1 MSELRLIRKDVCD
14 YIYADK
20 AVQLSKYALYLT
32 EGRFV
37 GQFQFINLIKEEN
50 ITEVTLKIAAYD
62 SFERLVSEFEC
73 TIHRSNNLDSN
84 EKFGDN
90 SPIYIKGQD
99 IGKIVPEI
107 VSYSTADK
115 TVDYSDAT
123 KVTFEREKKVR
134 YLLDESEI
142 EFLNNKFNY
151 GLKSYLVL
159 PQKLSK
165 TIYLDKDGEL
175 KHYEGAFPYEGMYK
189 LNESEEF
196 QEDKVEFENSFE
208 YMTKHLLTTLTD
220 SEKRTKY
227 FSMIK
232 ANKKLNKKI
241 IASVIAVVTAIAI
254 ITLSVV
260 LPPKI
265 NEYNLHKYD
274 GIWLLD
280 NNVKKGYIEIKG
292 KDVEFYKDVIAE
304 TDDSYWFDDIY
315 TGKRDGDK
323 ITYRFHAKMSN
334 HYYDADLYSEDDYE
348 IEDDFERVVWYK
360 KIGKDKLSINDK
372 YVFLK
377 LKKE

>member
-1 MSELRLIRKDVCD
+1 MSELRLINKTTCD
-14 YIYADK
+14 FVYVDK

-32 EGRFV
+32 EGRFI

-134 YLLDESEI
+134 YIFDESEI

-175 KHYEGAFPYEGMYK
+175 KHYEGAFPYEDMYK

-232 ANKKLNKKI
+232 ADKKL
-241 IASVIAVVTAIAI
+241 
-254 ITLSVV
+254 
-260 LPPKI
+260 
-265 NEYNLHKYD
+265 
-274 GIWLLD
+274 
-280 NNVKKGYIEIKG
+280 
-292 KDVEFYKDVIAE
+292 YK
-304 TDDSYWFDDIY
+304 
-315 TGKRDGDK
+315 
-323 ITYRFHAKMSN
+323 RF
-334 HYYDADLYSEDDYE
+334 
-348 IEDDFERVVWYK
+348 I
-360 KIGKDKLSINDK
+360 
-372 YVFLK
+372 
-377 LKKE
+377 

>member
-1 MSELRLIRKDVCD
+1 MSELCLINKTTCD
-14 YIYADK
+14 FVYADK

-115 TVDYSDAT
+115 TVDYLDAT

-175 KHYEGAFPYEGMYK
+175 KHYEGAFPYEDMYK

-196 QEDKVEFENSFE
+196 QEDKVEFENSFG

-232 ANKKLNKKI
+232 ADKKLNKKI
-241 IASVIAVVTAIAI
+241 IAGVVAVAVVIVIALACVT
-254 ITLSVV
+254 V
-260 LPPKI
+260 PKI

-280 NNVKKGYIEIKG
+280 NNVKKGYIEIEG

-315 TGKRDGDK
+315 TGKRDGDT
-323 ITYRFHAKMSN
+323 ITYTYHAKLAY
-334 HYYDADLYSEDDYE
+334 HYYDEDLYDDDDYE
-348 IEDDFERVVWYK
+348 EEDNYERVVSLK
-360 KIGKDKLSINDK
+360 KISKNKISIDDK
-372 YVFLK
+372 YVFVK
-377 LKKE
+377 LEE

>member
-1 MSELRLIRKDVCD
+1 MSELRLINKTTCD
-14 YIYADK
+14 FVYVDK

-32 EGRFV
+32 EGRFI

-175 KHYEGAFPYEGMYK
+175 KHYEGAFPYEDMYK

-196 QEDKVEFENSFE
+196 QEDKVEFENSFG

-232 ANKKLNKKI
+232 ADKKLNKKI
-241 IASVIAVVTAIAI
+241 IASVIAVVTVIALACV
-254 ITLSVV
+254 TV
-260 LPPKI
+260 PKI

-315 TGKRDGDK
+315 TGKRDGDT
-323 ITYRFHAKMSN
+323 ITYTYHAKLAY
-334 HYYDADLYSEDDYE
+334 HYYDEDLYDDDYE
-348 IEDDFERVVWYK
+348 EEDNYERVVSLK
-360 KIGKDKLSINDK
+360 KISKNKISIDDK
-372 YVFLK
+372 YVFVK
-377 LKKE
+377 LEE

>member
-1 MSELRLIRKDVCD
+1 MSELRLIKKDTCD
-14 YIYADK
+14 YVYADK

-37 GQFQFINLIKEEN
+37 GQFQFINLIKEET

-115 TVDYSDAT
+115 TVNYSDST
-123 KVTFEREKKVR
+123 KVPFEIEKKVR
-134 YLLDESEI
+134 YVFDESEI

-165 TIYLDKDGEL
+165 SIYLDKDGEL
-175 KHYEGAFPYEGMYK
+175 KHYEGAFPYEDMYK

-196 QEDKVEFENSFE
+196 QEDKVEFENSFG

-232 ANKKLNKKI
+232 VDKKLSKKI
-241 IASVIAVVTAIAI
+241 IASVIAVVTVIALACV
-254 ITLSVV
+254 TV
-260 LPPKI
+260 PKI

-274 GIWLLD
+274 GVWLL
-280 NNVKKGYIEIKG
+280 NNDVKEGYIEIEG
-292 KDVEFYKDVIAE
+292 KDVEFAKDVIAE

-315 TGKRDGDK
+315 TGKRDGDT
-323 ITYRFHAKMSN
+323 ITYTYHAKLSY
-334 HYYDADLYSEDDYE
+334 HYYDEDLYDDDDYE
-348 IEDDFERVVWYK
+348 EEDNYERVVSLK
-360 KIGKDKLSINDK
+360 KISKNKISIDDK
-372 YVFLK
+372 YVFVK
-377 LKKE
+377 LEE

>member
-1 MSELRLIRKDVCD
+1 MSELRLIKKDVCD
-14 YIYADK
+14 YVYADK

-32 EGRFV
+32 EGGFV

-115 TVDYSDAT
+115 TVDYSDST
-123 KVTFEREKKVR
+123 KVPFEIEKKVR
-134 YLLDESEI
+134 YIFDESEI

-165 TIYLDKDGEL
+165 SIYLDKDGEL
-175 KHYEGAFPYEGMYK
+175 KHYEGAFPYEDMYK

-196 QEDKVEFENSFE
+196 QEDKAEFENSFN

-232 ANKKLNKKI
+232 ANKKLSKKI
-241 IASVIAVVTAIAI
+241 IAGVVAVVTAIAI
-254 ITLSVV
+254 ITLAVV

-280 NNVKKGYIEIKG
+280 NDVKKGYIEIKG
-292 KDVEFYKDVIAE
+292 KDVKFAEDVVAE
-304 TDDSYWFDDIY
+304 TDDSYWFGDIY

-323 ITYRFHAKMSN
+323 ITYTFHAKMSN
-334 HYYDADLYSEDDYE
+334 HYYDVDLYSEDDYE

-360 KIGKDKLSINDK
+360 KIGKNKLKINDK
-372 YVFLK
+372 YVFVK
-377 LKKE
+377 LKK

>member
-1 MSELRLIRKDVCD
+1 MSELRLIKKDTCD
-14 YIYADK
+14 YVYADK

-134 YLLDESEI
+134 YIFDESEI

-175 KHYEGAFPYEGMYK
+175 KHYEGAFPYEDMYK

-196 QEDKVEFENSFE
+196 QEDKVEFENSFG

-232 ANKKLNKKI
+232 ADKKLNKKI
-241 IASVIAVVTAIAI
+241 IAGVVAVVTVIALACV
-254 ITLSVV
+254 TV
-260 LPPKI
+260 PKI

-280 NNVKKGYIEIKG
+280 NNVKKGYIEIEG
-292 KDVEFYKDVIAE
+292 KDVEFAKDVIAE

-315 TGKRDGDK
+315 TGKRDGDT
-323 ITYRFHAKMSN
+323 ITYTYHAKLAY
-334 HYYDADLYSEDDYE
+334 HYYDEDLYDDDDYE
-348 IEDDFERVVWYK
+348 EEDNYEHVVSLK
-360 KIGKDKLSINDK
+360 KISKNKISIDDK
-372 YVFLK
+372 YVFVK
-377 LKKE
+377 LEE

>member
-1 MSELRLIRKDVCD
+1 MSELRLIKKDVCD
-14 YIYADK
+14 YGYADK

-115 TVDYSDAT
+115 TVDYSDST

-134 YLLDESEI
+134 YIFDESEI

-159 PQKLSK
+159 PQKLSES
-165 TIYLDKDGEL
+165 IYLDKDGEL

-196 QEDKVEFENSFE
+196 QEDKVEFENSFN

-220 SEKRTKY
+220 SKKRTKY

-232 ANKKLNKKI
+232 ADKKLSKKI
-241 IASVIAVVTAIAI
+241 IASVIAVVTAIAV

-280 NNVKKGYIEIKG
+280 NDVKKGYIEIKG
-292 KDVEFYKDVIAE
+292 KDVKFAEDVVAE
-304 TDDSYWFDDIY
+304 TDDSYWFGDIY

-323 ITYRFHAKMSN
+323 ITYTFHAKMSN
-334 HYYDADLYSEDDYE
+334 HYYDVDLYSEDDYE

-360 KIGKDKLSINDK
+360 KIGKNKLKINDK
-372 YVFLK
+372 YVFVK
-377 LKKE
+377 LKK

>member
-1 MSELRLIRKDVCD
+1 MSELRLINKTTCD
-14 YIYADK
+14 FVYADK

-37 GQFQFINLIKEEN
+37 GQFQFINLIKEET

-84 EKFGDN
+84 KKFGDN

-175 KHYEGAFPYEGMYK
+175 KHYEGAFPYEDMYK

-232 ANKKLNKKI
+232 ADKKLNKKI
-241 IASVIAVVTAIAI
+241 IAGVVAVAVVIVIALACVT
-254 ITLSVV
+254 V
-260 LPPKI
+260 PKI

-280 NNVKKGYIEIKG
+280 NNVKKGYIEIEG

-315 TGKRDGDK
+315 TGKRDGDT
-323 ITYRFHAKMSN
+323 ITYTYHAKLAY
-334 HYYDADLYSEDDYE
+334 HYYDEDLYDDDDYE
-348 IEDDFERVVWYK
+348 EEDNYERVVTLK
-360 KIGKDKLSINDK
+360 KISKNKISIDDKH
-372 YVFLK
+372 VFVK
-377 LKKE
+377 LEE

>member
-1 MSELRLIRKDVCD
+1 MSELRLIKKDTCD
-14 YIYADK
+14 YVYADK
-20 AVQLSKYALYLT
+20 AVQLNKYALYFS

-107 VSYSTADK
+107 VNYSTADK
-115 TVDYSDAT
+115 TVDYSDST

-134 YLLDESEI
+134 YIFDESEI

-159 PQKLSK
+159 PQKLSES
-165 TIYLDKDGEL
+165 IYLDKDGEL
-175 KHYEGAFPYEGMYK
+175 KHYEGAFPYEDMYK

-196 QEDKVEFENSFE
+196 QEDKVEFENSFN

-232 ANKKLNKKI
+232 TNKKLSKKI
-241 IASVIAVVTAIAI
+241 IASVIAVVTAIAV

-265 NEYNLHKYD
+265 NQYNLHKYD

-280 NNVKKGYIEIKG
+280 NDVKKGYIEIKG
-292 KDVEFYKDVIAE
+292 KDVKFAEDVVAE
-304 TDDSYWFDDIY
+304 TDDSYWFGDIY

-323 ITYRFHAKMSN
+323 ITYTFHAKMSN
-334 HYYDADLYSEDDYE
+334 HYYDVDLYSEDDYE

-360 KIGKDKLSINDK
+360 KIGKNKLKINDK
-372 YVFLK
+372 YVFVK
-377 LKKE
+377 LKK

>member
-1 MSELRLIRKDVCD
+1 MSELRLINKTTCD
-14 YIYADK
+14 FVYADK

-134 YLLDESEI
+134 YIFDESEI

-175 KHYEGAFPYEGMYK
+175 KHYEGAFPYEDMYK

-196 QEDKVEFENSFE
+196 QEDKVEFENSFG
-208 YMTKHLLTTLTD
+208 YMTTHLLTTLTD

-232 ANKKLNKKI
+232 ADKKLNKKI
-241 IASVIAVVTAIAI
+241 IAGVVAVAVVIVIALACVT
-254 ITLSVV
+254 V
-260 LPPKI
+260 PKI

-280 NNVKKGYIEIKG
+280 NNVEKGYIEIEG

-315 TGKRDGDK
+315 TGKRDGDT
-323 ITYRFHAKMSN
+323 ITYTYHAKLAY
-334 HYYDADLYSEDDYE
+334 HYYDEDLYDDDDYE
-348 IEDDFERVVWYK
+348 EEDNYERVVSLK
-360 KIGKDKLSINDK
+360 KISKNKISIDDK
-372 YVFLK
+372 YVFVK
-377 LKKE
+377 LEE

>member
-1 MSELRLIRKDVCD
+1 MSELRLINKTTCD
-14 YIYADK
+14 FVYADK

-115 TVDYSDAT
+115 TVDYLDAT

-175 KHYEGAFPYEGMYK
+175 KHYEGAFPYEDMYK

-196 QEDKVEFENSFE
+196 QEDKVEFENSFG

-232 ANKKLNKKI
+232 ADKKLNKKI
-241 IASVIAVVTAIAI
+241 IAGVVAVVIVIALACVT
-254 ITLSVV
+254 V
-260 LPPKI
+260 PKI

-280 NNVKKGYIEIKG
+280 NNVKKGYIEIEG

-315 TGKRDGDK
+315 TGKRDGDT
-323 ITYRFHAKMSN
+323 ITYTYHAKLAY
-334 HYYDADLYSEDDYE
+334 HYYDEDLYDDDDYE
-348 IEDDFERVVWYK
+348 EEDNYERVVSLK
-360 KIGKDKLSINDK
+360 KISKNKISIDDK
-372 YVFLK
+372 YVFVK
-377 LKKE
+377 LEE

>member
-1 MSELRLIRKDVCD
+1 MSELRLINKTTCD
-14 YIYADK
+14 FVYVDK

-32 EGRFV
+32 EGRFI

-115 TVDYSDAT
+115 TVDYSDST

-134 YLLDESEI
+134 YIFDESEI

-165 TIYLDKDGEL
+165 NIYLDKDGEL

-196 QEDKVEFENSFE
+196 QEDKVEFENSFN

-232 ANKKLNKKI
+232 ADKKLSKKI
-241 IASVIAVVTAIAI
+241 IAGVVAVVTVIALACV
-254 ITLSVV
+254 TV
-260 LPPKI
+260 PKI

-280 NNVKKGYIEIKG
+280 NNVKKGYIEIEG
-292 KDVEFYKDVIAE
+292 KDVEFAKDVIAE

-315 TGKRDGDK
+315 TGKRDGDT
-323 ITYRFHAKMSN
+323 ITYTYHAKLAY
-334 HYYDADLYSEDDYE
+334 HYYDEDLYDDDDYE
-348 IEDDFERVVWYK
+348 EEDNYEHVVSLK
-360 KIGKDKLSINDK
+360 KISKNKISIDDK
-372 YVFLK
+372 YVFVK
-377 LKKE
+377 LEE

>member
-1 MSELRLIRKDVCD
+1 M
-14 YIYADK
+14 
-20 AVQLSKYALYLT
+20 
-32 EGRFV
+32 
-37 GQFQFINLIKEEN
+37 
-50 ITEVTLKIAAYD
+50 
-62 SFERLVSEFEC
+62 VSEFEC

-115 TVDYSDAT
+115 TVDYSDST
-123 KVTFEREKKVR
+123 KVPFEIEKKVR
-134 YLLDESEI
+134 YVFDEREI

-165 TIYLDKDGEL
+165 SIYLDKDGEL
-175 KHYEGAFPYEGMYK
+175 KHYEGAFPYGGMYK

-196 QEDKVEFENSFE
+196 QEDKVEFENSFG
-208 YMTKHLLTTLTD
+208 YMRKYLLTTLTD

-232 ANKKLNKKI
+232 ANKKLSKKI
-241 IASVIAVVTAIAI
+241 IAGVVAVVTAIAI

-280 NNVKKGYIEIKG
+280 NDVKKGYIESKG
-292 KDVEFYKDVIAE
+292 KDVKFAEDVVAE
-304 TDDSYWFDDIY
+304 TDDSYWFGDIY

-323 ITYRFHAKMSN
+323 ITYTFHAKMSN
-334 HYYDADLYSEDDYE
+334 HYYDVDLYSEDDYE

-360 KIGKDKLSINDK
+360 KIGRNKLKINDK
-372 YVFLK
+372 YVFVK
-377 LKKE
+377 LIK

>member
-1 MSELRLIRKDVCD
+1 MSELRLINKTTCD
-14 YIYADK
+14 FVYADK

-134 YLLDESEI
+134 YIFDESEI

-159 PQKLSK
+159 PLKLSES
-165 TIYLDKDGEL
+165 IYLDKDGVL
-175 KHYEGAFPYEGMYK
+175 KHYEGAFLYEGMYK
-189 LNESEEF
+189 LNELEEF
-196 QEDKVEFENSFE
+196 QEDKVEFENSFG

-232 ANKKLNKKI
+232 ADKKLNKKI
-241 IASVIAVVTAIAI
+241 IAGVVAVAVVIVIALACVT
-254 ITLSVV
+254 V
-260 LPPKI
+260 PKI
-265 NEYNLHKYD
+265 NEYNPHKYD
-274 GIWLLD
+274 GMWLL
-280 NNVKKGYIEIKG
+280 NNDIKKVFVKIEG
-292 KDVEFYKDVIAE
+292 KDGKYVKDFIAKN
-304 TDDSYWFDDIY
+304 DDGTWYDDLY
-315 TGKRDGDK
+315 AGKRDGDT
-323 ITYRFHAKMSN
+323 ITYTFHAKLSY
-334 HYYDADLYSEDDYE
+334 HYYDKDLYTDDDYDV
-348 IEDDFERVVWYK
+348 EDNYERVVSLK
-360 KIGKDKLSINDK
+360 MVSKDKISIDDK
-372 YVFLK
+372 YVFVK
-377 LKKE
+377 LKE

>member
-1 MSELRLIRKDVCD
+1 MSELRLINKTTCD
-14 YIYADK
+14 FVYADK
-20 AVQLSKYALYLT
+20 AVQLSKYALYFT

-37 GQFQFINLIKEEN
+37 GQFQFINLIKEET

-115 TVDYSDAT
+115 TVDYSDST

-134 YLLDESEI
+134 YIFDESEI

-165 TIYLDKDGEL
+165 SIYLDKDGEL
-175 KHYEGAFPYEGMYK
+175 KHYEGAFPYEDMYK

-196 QEDKVEFENSFE
+196 QEDKVEFENSFG
-208 YMTKHLLTTLTD
+208 YMTKHLLTTLID

-232 ANKKLNKKI
+232 ANKKLCI
-241 IASVIAVVTAIAI
+241 SLIVGAI
-254 ITLSVV
+254 IIVVV
-260 LPPKI
+260 LIGGISAK
-265 NEYNLHKYD
+265 NNYDKLHQYD
-274 GIWLLD
+274 GVWNLWGD
-280 NNVKKGYIEIKG
+280 EEDGYLEING
-292 KDVEFYKDVIAE
+292 EDVTFYDDLIDQSDVYE
-304 TDDSYWFDDIY
+304 DLYEGIY
-315 TGKRDGDK
+315 YGKRDGNK
-323 ITYRFHAKMSN
+323 ITYTKYKRMPYHS
-334 HYYDADLYSEDDYE
+334 YYESYDADDYKVENDYKKTVKFKKLSNGE
-348 IEDDFERVVWYK
+348 IEIDGYLTFSKSDEY
-360 KIGKDKLSINDK
+360 
-372 YVFLK
+372 
-377 LKKE
+377 

>member
-1 MSELRLIRKDVCD
+1 MSELRLINKTTCD
-14 YIYADK
+14 FVYADK

-134 YLLDESEI
+134 YIFDESEI

-175 KHYEGAFPYEGMYK
+175 KHYEGAFPYEDMYK

-196 QEDKVEFENSFE
+196 QEDKVEFENSFG

-232 ANKKLNKKI
+232 ADKKLNKKI
-241 IASVIAVVTAIAI
+241 IAGVVAVAVVIVIALACVT
-254 ITLSVV
+254 V
-260 LPPKI
+260 PKI

-280 NNVKKGYIEIKG
+280 NNVEKGYIEIEG

-315 TGKRDGDK
+315 TGKRDGDT
-323 ITYRFHAKMSN
+323 ITYTYHAKLAY
-334 HYYDADLYSEDDYE
+334 HYYDEDLYDDDDYE
-348 IEDDFERVVWYK
+348 EEDNYERVASLK
-360 KIGKDKLSINDK
+360 KISKNKISIDDK
-372 YVFLK
+372 YVFVK
-377 LKKE
+377 LEE

>member
-1 MSELRLIRKDVCD
+1 MSELRLINKTTCD
-14 YIYADK
+14 FVYADK

-134 YLLDESEI
+134 YIFDESEI
-142 EFLNNKFNY
+142 EFLNNNFNY

-175 KHYEGAFPYEGMYK
+175 KHYEGAFPYEDMYK

-196 QEDKVEFENSFE
+196 QEDKVEFENSFG

-232 ANKKLNKKI
+232 ADKKLNKKI
-241 IASVIAVVTAIAI
+241 IAGVVAVAVVIVIALACVT
-254 ITLSVV
+254 V
-260 LPPKI
+260 PKI

-280 NNVKKGYIEIKG
+280 NNVEKGYIEIEG

-315 TGKRDGDK
+315 TGKRDGDT
-323 ITYRFHAKMSN
+323 ITYTYHAKLAY
-334 HYYDADLYSEDDYE
+334 HYYDEDLYDDDDYE
-348 IEDDFERVVWYK
+348 EEDNYERVVSLK
-360 KIGKDKLSINDK
+360 KISKNKISIDDK
-372 YVFLK
+372 YVFVK
-377 LKKE
+377 LEE

>member
-1 MSELRLIRKDVCD
+1 MSELRLIKKDVCD
-14 YIYADK
+14 YVYADK

-115 TVDYSDAT
+115 TVDYLDAT

-175 KHYEGAFPYEGMYK
+175 KHYEGAFPYEDMYK

-196 QEDKVEFENSFE
+196 QEDKVEFENSFD

-232 ANKKLNKKI
+232 ADKKLNKKI
-241 IASVIAVVTAIAI
+241 IAGVVAVAVVIVIALACVT
-254 ITLSVV
+254 V
-260 LPPKI
+260 PKI

-280 NNVKKGYIEIKG
+280 NNVKKGYIEIEG
-292 KDVEFYKDVIAE
+292 KDVEYYKDVIAE

-315 TGKRDGDK
+315 TGKRDGDT
-323 ITYRFHAKMSN
+323 ITYTYHAKLAY
-334 HYYDADLYSEDDYE
+334 HYYDEDLYDDDDYE
-348 IEDDFERVVWYK
+348 EEDNYERVVSLN
-360 KIGKDKLSINDK
+360 KISKNKISIDDK
-372 YVFLK
+372 YVFVK
-377 LKKE
+377 LEE

>member
-1 MSELRLIRKDVCD
+1 MSELRLINKTTCD
-14 YIYADK
+14 FVYADK

-50 ITEVTLKIAAYD
+50 ITEVTLKISAYD

-175 KHYEGAFPYEGMYK
+175 KHYEGAFPYEDMYK

-232 ANKKLNKKI
+232 ADKKLNKKI
-241 IASVIAVVTAIAI
+241 IAGVVAVAVVIVIALACVT
-254 ITLSVV
+254 V
-260 LPPKI
+260 PKI

-280 NNVKKGYIEIKG
+280 NNVKKGYIEIEG

-315 TGKRDGDK
+315 TGKRDGDT
-323 ITYRFHAKMSN
+323 ITYTYHAKLAY
-334 HYYDADLYSEDDYE
+334 HYYDEDLYDDDDYE
-348 IEDDFERVVWYK
+348 EEDNYERVVSLK
-360 KIGKDKLSINDK
+360 KISKNKISIDDK
-372 YVFLK
+372 YVFVK
-377 LKKE
+377 LEE

>member
-1 MSELRLIRKDVCD
+1 MSELRLINKTTCD
-14 YIYADK
+14 FVYADK

-37 GQFQFINLIKEEN
+37 GQFQFINLIKEET

-175 KHYEGAFPYEGMYK
+175 KHYEGAFPYEDMYK

-196 QEDKVEFENSFE
+196 QEDKVEFENSFN

-232 ANKKLNKKI
+232 ADKKLNKKI
-241 IASVIAVVTAIAI
+241 IAGVVAVAVVIVIALACVT
-254 ITLSVV
+254 V
-260 LPPKI
+260 PKI

-280 NNVKKGYIEIKG
+280 NNVKKGYIEIEG

-315 TGKRDGDK
+315 TGKRDGDT
-323 ITYRFHAKMSN
+323 ITYTYHAKLAY
-334 HYYDADLYSEDDYE
+334 HYYDEDLYDDDDYE
-348 IEDDFERVVWYK
+348 EEDNYERVVTLK
-360 KIGKDKLSINDK
+360 KISKNKISIDDKH
-372 YVFLK
+372 VFVK
-377 LKKE
+377 LEE

>member
-1 MSELRLIRKDVCD
+1 M
-14 YIYADK
+14 
-20 AVQLSKYALYLT
+20 
-32 EGRFV
+32 
-37 GQFQFINLIKEEN
+37 
-50 ITEVTLKIAAYD
+50 
-62 SFERLVSEFEC
+62 VSEFEC

-115 TVDYSDAT
+115 TVDYFDAT

-134 YLLDESEI
+134 YIFDESEI

-175 KHYEGAFPYEGMYK
+175 KHYEGAFPYEDMYK

-196 QEDKVEFENSFE
+196 QEDKVEFENSFG

-232 ANKKLNKKI
+232 ADKKLNKKI
-241 IASVIAVVTAIAI
+241 IAGVVAVAVVIVIALACVT
-254 ITLSVV
+254 V
-260 LPPKI
+260 PKI

-280 NNVKKGYIEIKG
+280 NNVKKGYIEIEG
-292 KDVEFYKDVIAE
+292 KDVEFYIIGGNPHESLFKYGKKDNNI
-304 TDDSYWFDDIY
+304 
-315 TGKRDGDK
+315 K
-323 ITYRFHAKMSN
+323 ITGFISYEEIKKILSESMCMVVPLINGSGIKIKVLEGFSAGIPVLSN
-334 HYYDADLYSEDDYE
+334 NVGMRGIPARNKVDYLHCEKAEDFIKSIEFLINNPRE
-348 IEDDFERVVWYK
+348 IE
-360 KIGKDKLSINDK
+360 KIGKNG
-372 YVFLK
+372 YCFLHEK
-377 LKKE
+377 FNKRKSAELFIDIIEKVGYNE

>member
-1 MSELRLIRKDVCD
+1 MSELRLIKKDVCD
-14 YIYADK
+14 YVYADK

-32 EGRFV
+32 EGRFI

-134 YLLDESEI
+134 YIFDESEI

-175 KHYEGAFPYEGMYK
+175 KHYEGAFPYEDMYK

-196 QEDKVEFENSFE
+196 QEDKVEFENSFD

-232 ANKKLNKKI
+232 ADKKLNKKI
-241 IASVIAVVTAIAI
+241 IAGVVAVAVVIVIALACVT
-254 ITLSVV
+254 V
-260 LPPKI
+260 PKI

-280 NNVKKGYIEIKG
+280 NNVKKGYIEIEG
-292 KDVEFYKDVIAE
+292 KDVEYYKDVIAE

-315 TGKRDGDK
+315 TGKRDGDT
-323 ITYRFHAKMSN
+323 ITYTYHAKLAY
-334 HYYDADLYSEDDYE
+334 HYYDEDLYDDDDYE
-348 IEDDFERVVWYK
+348 EEDNYERVVSLK
-360 KIGKDKLSINDK
+360 KISKNKISIDDK
-372 YVFLK
+372 YVFVK
-377 LKKE
+377 LEE

>member
-1 MSELRLIRKDVCD
+1 MSELRLIKKDVCD
-14 YIYADK
+14 YVYADK

-123 KVTFEREKKVR
+123 EVTFEREKKVR
-134 YLLDESEI
+134 NLLDESEI

-175 KHYEGAFPYEGMYK
+175 KHYEGAFPYEDMYK

-196 QEDKVEFENSFE
+196 QEDKVEFENSFG

-232 ANKKLNKKI
+232 ADKKLNKKI
-241 IASVIAVVTAIAI
+241 IAGVVAVVIVIALACVT
-254 ITLSVV
+254 V
-260 LPPKI
+260 PKI

-280 NNVKKGYIEIKG
+280 NNVKKGYIEIEG

-315 TGKRDGDK
+315 TGKRDGDT
-323 ITYRFHAKMSN
+323 ITYTYHAKLAY
-334 HYYDADLYSEDDYE
+334 HYYDEDLYDDDDYE
-348 IEDDFERVVWYK
+348 EEDNYEHVVSLK
-360 KIGKDKLSINDK
+360 KISKNKISIDDK
-372 YVFLK
+372 YVFVK
-377 LKKE
+377 LEE

>member
-1 MSELRLIRKDVCD
+1 MSELRLINKTTCD
-14 YIYADK
+14 FVYVDK

-115 TVDYSDAT
+115 TVDYLDAT

-175 KHYEGAFPYEGMYK
+175 KHYEGAFPYEDMYK

-196 QEDKVEFENSFE
+196 QEDKVEFENSFG

-232 ANKKLNKKI
+232 ADKKLNKKI
-241 IASVIAVVTAIAI
+241 IAGVVAVAVVIVIALACVT
-254 ITLSVV
+254 V
-260 LPPKI
+260 PKI

-280 NNVKKGYIEIKG
+280 NNVKKGYIEIEG

-315 TGKRDGDK
+315 TGKRDGDT
-323 ITYRFHAKMSN
+323 ITYTYHAKLAY
-334 HYYDADLYSEDDYE
+334 HYYDEDLYDDDDYE
-348 IEDDFERVVWYK
+348 EEDNYERVVSLK
-360 KIGKDKLSINDK
+360 KISKNKISIDDK
-372 YVFLK
+372 YVFVK
-377 LKKE
+377 LEE